1 MVTINTSSDEAP
13 GQTTTL
19 SINHEA
25 TADLDSTNAFEGPE
39 KLLEVWFVPSP
50 TMLPE
55 SAKPDGLKSV
65 SRNLWEEML
74 NLVRC
79 KVLSVI
85 QNEHVDAY
93 LLSESSM
100 FVFPHK
106 VVLKTCGTT
115 TLLAGLARLLE
126 IAGVHG
132 GFTQRSGTSMAE
144 PYRVFYSR
152 KAFMFPDRQEHP
164 HKSWPDEVKFMEQMS
179 LRGSAYQVGR
189 MNGEH
194 WYLYLTN
201 ANTMLTPP
209 LTPTEDR
216 NNREGAMFSQFNSR
230 MGAGKKSGPNDETL
244 EILMTDLCPVKSK
257 QWYMD
262 TTTTDVKPEDEK
274 EDSSQGHDLGA
285 IVTNSC
291 GLAEIYDKSRFPD
304 SRIDSYI
311 FNPCGYSANAVIPS
325 QDKDTSYYWTVHVTP
340 EPHCS
345 YASFETNVPREQS
358 GRETVD
364 VIESVLETFKPG
376 RFSVTLFEAKPT
388 LADLFRMDHSEE
400 MAVLKRAARMEN
412 IKGYR
417 RMDKIVH
424 DLDGYDLV
432 FRSYEKA
439 EA

>member
-1 MVTINTSSDEAP
+1 MATINTSSGKET
-13 GQTTTL
+13 GQTNTL
-19 SINHEA
+19 PINREA
-25 TADLDSTNAFEGPE
+25 TADLDSANAFEGAE

-50 TMLPE
+50 TMLSE
-55 SAKPDGLKSV
+55 SSKPNGLKSV
-65 SRNLWEEML
+65 SRNLWEQML

-85 QNEHVDAY
+85 QTEHVDAY

-132 GFTQRSGTSMAE
+132 GFTQRSGTNMAE
-144 PYRVFYSR
+144 PYRLFYSR
-152 KAFMFPDRQEHP
+152 KAFMFPDRQEYP

-179 LRGSAYQVGR
+179 LRGSAYKVGR

-209 LTPTEDR
+209 LIPTKDR
-216 NNREGAMFSQFNSR
+216 HNRDT
-230 MGAGKKSGPNDETL
+230 DETL

-257 QWYMD
+257 QWFMD
-262 TTTTDVKPEDEK
+262 TTTTDVKPKDK
-274 EDSSQGHDLGA
+274 KGDSSQGHDLGA

-291 GLAEIYDKSRFPD
+291 RLAEIYDKSRFPN
-304 SRIDSYI
+304 SHIDSYI

-325 QDKDTSYYWTVHVTP
+325 QVKDTSYYWAVHVTP
-340 EPHCS
+340 QPHCS
-345 YASFETNVPREQS
+345 YASFETNVPREES
-358 GRETVD
+358 GREAVD
-364 VIESVLETFKPG
+364 VIESVLETFNPG
-376 RFSVTLFEAKPT
+376 RFLVTLFKARPNLT
-388 LADLFRMDHSEE
+388 DILRIDHSEE
-400 MAVLKRAARMEN
+400 MAVSKRAASIED

-417 RMDKIVH
+417 RMDKIDH
-424 DLDGYDLV
+424 DLDGYDLS
-432 FRSYEKA
+432 FRSYER
-439 EA
+439 

>member
-1 MVTINTSSDEAP
+1 MITINTPSDKTP
-13 GQTTTL
+13 GLTF
-19 SINHEA
+19 NHNA
-25 TADLDSTNAFEGPE
+25 IAYLDSKNHFEGPE

-65 SRNLWEEML
+65 SRILWEVML
-74 NLVRC
+74 NIVKC

-93 LLSESSM
+93 LLNESSM

-106 VVLKTCGTT
+106 VVLKTCGITT
-115 TLLAGLARLLE
+115 PLAGLSRLLE
-126 IAGVHG
+126 IAGIHG

-144 PYRVFYSR
+144 PYRLFYSR
-152 KAFMFPDRQEHP
+152 KGFMFPDRQKHP
-164 HKSWPDEVKFMEQMS
+164 HKSWPDEVKFMEQLS

-201 ANTMLTPP
+201 ANTMLTP
-209 LTPTEDR
+209 TEKR
-216 NNREGAMFSQFNSR
+216 HNRDGAMFSQFD
-230 MGAGKKSGPNDETL
+230 GQIGTGKESGPNDETL
-244 EILMTDLCPVKSK
+244 EILMTDLCPVKAK

-262 TTTTDVKPEDEK
+262 TTTMAVKPKDEK
-274 EDSSQGHDLGA
+274 ADSSQGHDLGT

-304 SRIDSYI
+304 SCIDSYI

-325 QDKDTSYYWTVHVTP
+325 QDKDTSYHWAVHVTP
-340 EPHCS
+340 ETHCS
-345 YASFETNVPREQS
+345 FASFETNIPREQS
-358 GRETVD
+358 GRESVD
-364 VIESVLETFKPG
+364 VVESVLEIFKPG

-388 LADLFRMDHSEE
+388 LPYLSRINHSEE
-400 MAVLKRAARMEN
+400 MAVLKGEARMGD

-417 RMDKIVH
+417 RMDNIVY
-424 DLDGYDLV
+424 DLDGYDLS